1 MNFLKK
7 YYKNTTTFHCAECK
21 HIWTL
26 TFWQWL
32 GTFMHNDITRHRY
45 VKCPRCGAKHWL
57 QAEKVVQ

>member
-1 MNFLKK
+1 MKFLKK
-7 YYKNTTTFHCAECK
+7 YYKNTTTFLCAECK

-26 TFWQWL
+26 NFWQWL

-45 VKCPRCGAKHWL
+45 VKCPRCDAKRWL

>member
-7 YYKNTTTFHCAECK
+7 YYKNTTTFHCSECK

-26 TFWQWL
+26 NFWQWL
-32 GTFMHNDITRHRY
+32 GAFMHNDITRHRY
-45 VKCPRCGAKHWL
+45 VKCPRCSAKHWL

>member
-32 GTFMHNDITRHRY
+32 GTFMHNDIPRPRY
-45 VKCPRCGAKHWL
+45 VKCPRCSAKHWL

>member
-7 YYKNTTTFHCAECK
+7 YYKNTTTFRCTQCK
-21 HIWTL
+21 YIWTL

-32 GTFMHNDITRHRY
+32 CALMHNDITRHRY

-57 QAEKVVQ
+57 QAEKVVK